1 MEAPASTW
9 ILVESRSRS
18 RSRSTIASV
27 CCYCVFSSHFVK
39 YNVPFVALYAEYFSD
54 TNTSTYAV
62 PDTYAA
68 ANGLAVGDGGARLNV
83 PGGLTQSS
91 SFKPFGVSGSPPPLP
106 PPPHPRDLYSG
117 DSAVCLQGC
126 SGNSC
131 YAVPEMTA
139 VDLAMWTREVDAPPV
154 LEFPRDSL
162 HFVEKLGEGPHGE
175 VRL

>member
-1 MEAPASTW
+1 MYVYVYYEQ
-9 ILVESRSRS
+9 
-18 RSRSTIASV
+18 
-27 CCYCVFSSHFVK
+27 
-39 YNVPFVALYAEYFSD
+39 FVALCAEYFSD
-54 TNTSTYAV
+54 TNTSTYAI

-68 ANGLAVGDGGARLNV
+68 ANGLAVGDGGARLNG

-91 SFKPFGVSGSPPPLP
+91 SFKPFGVSGSPSPLPLP

-131 YAVPEMTA
+131 YAVPDMTA
-139 VDLAMWTREVDAPPV
+139 VDLALWMREVDAPAM

-175 VRL
+175 VDI

>member
-1 MEAPASTW
+1 MAVTQWHATF
-9 ILVESRSRS
+9 L
-18 RSRSTIASV
+18 T
-27 CCYCVFSSHFVK
+27 HFH
-39 YNVPFVALYAEYFSD
+39 LWCAEYFSD

-68 ANGLAVGDGGARLNV
+68 AGGDGGARLN
-83 PGGLTQSS
+83 GASGLTQSS
-91 SFKPFGVSGSPPPLP
+91 SFKPFGLSGSPPPLP
-106 PPPHPRDLYSG
+106 PPPHPRDLYG
-117 DSAVCLQGC
+117 GESAVCLQGC

-139 VDLAMWTREVDAPPV
+139 VDLALWSREVDAPAV

-175 VRL
+175 VDIWTCR